1 MRGDGVVRLREG
13 RHDGRRVLARRDSEE
28 AGGLKCTPF
37 GFAGGRDVGAV
48 RCPSERVFVGD
59 EVGLVGDPAGHV
71 FLEQGLVSHRAFEVF
86 MTGEFGEGVARVELI
101 KCLDERAREIT
112 NDLLGAWNVDTWFA
126 RGSGRVTASR
136 TTTSSTSRSRC
147 ETG

>member
-28 AGGLKCTPF
+28 ARGLKCTPF

-71 FLEQGLVSHRAFEVF
+71 LFEQRFVCHCAFKVL
-86 MTGEFGEGVARVELI
+86 MPSEL
-101 KCLDERAREIT
+101 
-112 NDLLGAWNVDTWFA
+112 
-126 RGSGRVTASR
+126 
-136 TTTSSTSRSRC
+136 
-147 ETG
+147 